1 MWGGVLGG
9 VVSVIISE
17 VKDDISIVSSI
28 LQILSTTNTQNSKV
42 TDHEIKNAST
52 TQKKKYGNDRKFREN
67 V

>member
-9 VVSVIISE
+9 VVSVISE
-17 VKDDISIVSSI
+17 VRDDISIVSSI
-28 LQILSTTNTQNSKV
+28 LQILSATNTQNSKV
-42 TDHEIKNAST
+42 PDHEIKNAST